1 MLTLKLIS
9 EETERVVKGLEKKH
23 FPNAREAVEKVLE
36 YDKIRREAQQK
47 LDNNKQQANQF
58 AKQIGALMKEG
69 KKEEA
74 KAVLLAPADVACD
87 FSLVENQDLKDRI
100 VSSIKDFSNIL

>member
-1 MLTLKLIS
+1 M
-9 EETERVVKGLEKKH
+9 GNY
-23 FPNAREAVEKVLE
+23 FREHPE
-36 YDKIRREAQQK
+36 
-47 LDNNKQQANQF
+47 
-58 AKQIGALMKEG
+58 QIADA
-69 KKEEA
+69 EEA